1 MGFIVIGKP
10 NNGVPFLFAYPHLL
24 FLQRPHSSL
33 WRIFPK
39 SSRRFTQNLLTGTIV
54 CVYHY
59 IRTDDLVSRGFLEML
74 EEIGS
79 RLHAI
84 RQHWNI
90 VRSVKNG
97 KPRQTSRKRIQGIS
111 CDWQSSNATI
121 MQKIT
126 AEGQAWQID
135 ANRDYLPCLF
145 FDLLWDLNMRFS
157 VCSLSENWENCR
169 GGHFACRVSYD
180 FSSVSYRGLNRK
192 WSGGM
197 VCNP

>member
-1 MGFIVIGKP
+1 MLPALISISNDYYVFVLHPISENELQRPSVSAMSAANSRMGSCWSHGRVVNLILP
-10 NNGVPFLFAYPHLL
+10 LPLPHLNNQFCKGNFHLL
-24 FLQRPHSSL
+24 FLHRPYSCL

-59 IRTDDLVSRGFLEML
+59 IRTDDLVSRGLLEML
-74 EEIGS
+74 EEIGC

-111 CDWQSSNATI
+111 CDWQRSNATI
-121 MQKIT
+121 MQKP
-126 AEGQAWQID
+126 AVAME
-135 ANRDYLPCLF
+135 
-145 FDLLWDLNMRFS
+145 
-157 VCSLSENWENCR
+157 V
-169 GGHFACRVSYD
+169 GHRPTSAVHC
-180 FSSVSYRGLNRK
+180 
-192 WSGGM
+192 
-197 VCNP
+197 